1 MDIKLFQGEH
11 PALLPSAV
19 GMIRGL
25 RDRDSSEAK
34 SAESNGQKP
43 VVFCPI
49 TTVSIAIRLRVFAT
63 ATNSALPSG
72 AEALIIVHADN
83 GDAVCQM
90 LVDDLNLKNGGS
102 NHDER

>member
-25 RDRDSSEAK
+25 RDRDSSEVK

-49 TTVSIAIRLRVFAT
+49 TTVSIAIRLKVFIH

-72 AEALIIVHADN
+72 AETLILAHAGN
-83 GDAVCQM
+83 GDAVCKM
-90 LVDDLNLKNGGS
+90 LADDLNLNNGGS
-102 NHDER
+102 NHDKG